1 MPTFKV
7 DYYQGSDKQ
16 SLEGQTGDRV
26 ISLVAAL
33 VDDPEVRALMIFK
46 EKKD

>member
-7 DYYQGSDKQ
+7 DYY
-16 SLEGQTGDRV
+16 EGQDKKTLTGQSGDRV

-33 VDDPEVRALMIFK
+33 VDDPNVRGVLIFK
-46 EKKD
+46 ED